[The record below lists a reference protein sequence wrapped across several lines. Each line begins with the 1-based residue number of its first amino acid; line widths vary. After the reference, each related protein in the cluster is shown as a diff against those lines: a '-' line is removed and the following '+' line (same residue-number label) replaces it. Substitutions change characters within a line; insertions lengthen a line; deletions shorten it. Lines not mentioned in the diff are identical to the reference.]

1 MVGIGVLRIE
11 SDELLQVLY
20 RPSVLAKVEVRN
32 TPVVVGDGV
41 LRVEADRL
49 CVVLYRKLV
58 LTIDMV
64 QFATVV
70 ESISS
75 L

>member
-1 MVGIGVLRIE
+1 MSWVADSLVV
-11 SDELLQVLY
+11 VLY
-20 RPSVLAKVEVRN
+20 RTLMLTQVTVDYASP
-32 TPVVVGDGV
+32 VVGDSV
-41 LRVEADRL
+41 LWVEADRL

>member
-1 MVGIGVLRIE
+1 MVGNGVQRVEADGLVVI
-11 SDELLQVLY
+11 LY
-20 RPSVLAKVEVRN
+20 RTFVLTK
-32 TPVVVGDGV
+32 VVVGIAPGV
-41 LRVEADRL
+41 VGDSVLWVEADRL